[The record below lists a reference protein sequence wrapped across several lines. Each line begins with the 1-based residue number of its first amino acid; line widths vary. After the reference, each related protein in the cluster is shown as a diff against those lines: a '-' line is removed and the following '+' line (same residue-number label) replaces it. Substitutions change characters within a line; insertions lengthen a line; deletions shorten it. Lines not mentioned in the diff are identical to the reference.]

1 MNSVANDDDQETT
14 LQSGHREW
22 AEAWE
27 REQQVRDERVVQQF
41 LAAQAEKSLTLHRR
55 CLNSRI
61 ITAIIAGKAVP
72 T

>member
-27 REQQVRDERVVQQF
+27 REQQLRDERVVQQF
-41 LAAQAEKSLTLHRR
+41 LRSKLKQKDR
-55 CLNSRI
+55 
-61 ITAIIAGKAVP
+61 
-72 T
+72 